1 MLQWKASPPR
11 IFEQYNLVVDRK
23 KKTLQS
29 WVDGEKRENLG
40 MGRIREAG

>member
-1 MLQWKASPPR
+1 MLQWKASLPR
-11 IFEQYNLVVDRK
+11 IFGQYNLVVDREK
-23 KKTLQS
+23 NLQS